1 MLQAFKHGIT
11 LSNILKHHTIISNSS
26 LFSYSLIYIREIF
39 FLFITDFIKH
49 PQTSYNCFKL
59 VPFFV
64 FFDLYS
70 RDFFSFYNRLYQTS
84 SNIIQLLQTRPF
96 FRILWSILHI
106 RENFFFLQETNFIK
120 HPQTSY
126 NCFKFIFFFSIPD
139 PFPTFERILSITGAR
154 QEGLVV
160 LN

>member
-11 LSNILKHHTIISNSS
+11 LSNILKHRTIISNSS

-64 FFDLYS
+64 FFDLYFSYS
-70 RDFFSFYNRLYQTS
+70 RDFFFFLQQILSNILKHHTIASNSSLFSYSLIYSPYSRKFFLFTRNKLYQTS
-84 SNIIQLLQTRPF
+84 SNIVQLLQIHFLLQHPR
-96 FRILWSILHI
+96 SI
-106 RENFFFLQETNFIK
+106 
-120 HPQTSY
+120 SY
-126 NCFKFIFFFSIPD
+126 
-139 PFPTFERILSITGAR
+139 
-154 QEGLVV
+154 V
-160 LN
+160 

>member
-64 FFDLYS
+64 FFDLFS
-70 RDFFSFYNRLYQTS
+70 IFEKIFSFYKKQTL
-84 SNIIQLLQTRPF
+84 SNILKHRTTASNSFSSSASPIHFLRLNEFYRLLGHVKR
-96 FRILWSILHI
+96 
-106 RENFFFLQETNFIK
+106 
-120 HPQTSY
+120 
-126 NCFKFIFFFSIPD
+126 D
-139 PFPTFERILSITGAR
+139 
-154 QEGLVV
+154 
-160 LN
+160 